1 MRRYYSL
8 LDCIM
13 WTTDLYRYIQ
23 ESTDAMIW
31 ASATSV
37 SYDELTF
44 TDFSFVGANCFV
56 CTVRYKGG
64 LHRKLVAGAEE
75 LQHAE
80 RLRAG
85 VRLSERRRVVRR
97 GDGRRDRINCKT
109 GADAICASAPVF
121 RIVFSRFIPPV
132 QRRP

>member
-1 MRRYYSL
+1 MENDEIEMNPATRASMRRYYSL

-56 CTVRYKGG
+56 CTVRYKADFTANSWQEQKNYNMQNAYELAFVCPNGG
-64 LHRKLVAGAEE
+64 AWYA
-75 LQHAE
+75 A
-80 RLRAG
+80 AM
-85 VRLSERRRVVRR
+85 
-97 GDGRRDRINCKT
+97 
-109 GADAICASAPVF
+109 DAVTE
-121 RIVFSRFIPPV
+121 
-132 QRRP
+132 

>member
-56 CTVRYKGG
+56 CTVRYKADFTANSC
-64 LHRKLVAGAEE
+64 RS
-75 LQHAE
+75 
-80 RLRAG
+80 RRTTTCRTPTNWRSS
-85 VRLSERRRVVRR
+85 VRTAARGTPRRW
-97 GDGRRDRINCKT
+97 T
-109 GADAICASAPVF
+109 P
-121 RIVFSRFIPPV
+121 
-132 QRRP
+132 